1 MIVQRQNSAYDRTGS
16 MFSRF
21 RQARPT
27 ARFFQLMRFL
37 QRSAE

>member
-21 RQARPT
+21 QARPM
-27 ARFFQLMRFL
+27 ARFFQLQRFY
-37 QRSAE
+37 QRSVV